1 MVSYCPYTITPWT
14 QFPPETWCLSGLWY
28 HLYLNILTA
37 ATFRWF
43 LAIYCTSRVRG
54 IQDPM
59 QVRGV
64 RSSGDFPLQKT
75 GLGLPSM
82 HCCISYISC
91 PSTVIV
97 RWLQQCYTTN
107 KCRFCSRIKTPKPFT
122 MYAFKEQSIFVKC
135 LRSDLLFPY
144 PTRNRLRYLLNYNS
158 KYQSFGVVNISQSH
172 PCPLSPNIFFLATY
186 SAKIWKREQS
196 AGSEMDSTYRSMPN
210 NPIRDECYSFPID
223 ALLFYR
229 YVSFTCWDLT
239 AVT

>member
-1 MVSYCPYTITPWT
+1 MYFFTPGWEDHQVLAYSLLIAVCAEAGRNGDLLPITITPWT

-64 RSSGDFPLQKT
+64 SSSGDFPLQKT

-82 HCCISYISC
+82 HCCICYISC

-122 MYAFKEQSIFVKC
+122 TYAFKEQSIFVFQM
-135 LRSDLLFPY
+135 STIGFI
-144 PTRNRLRYLLNYNS
+144 
-158 KYQSFGVVNISQSH
+158 ISLPH
-172 PCPLSPNIFFLATY
+172 
-186 SAKIWKREQS
+186 KE
-196 AGSEMDSTYRSMPN
+196 
-210 NPIRDECYSFPID
+210 
-223 ALLFYR
+223 
-229 YVSFTCWDLT
+229 
-239 AVT
+239 